1 MSNDRRQ
8 SGLWHRNPES
18 GFYEQVPIP
27 QAQIQPCPYQYYQP
41 PAQNAYDTSRRSY
54 SDRAANEPLAPTS
67 TDIDRSTSK
76 RNQDAKLAAARD
88 VAQKITDPVRDML
101 NTHPETTSEQLAQTQ
116 HVNSTKLPGSSQQP
130 PLRLDPDYAPD
141 NVRAQAWS
149 PDPMSPR
156 TRTVQPQQKAR
167 QTSNAS
173 NRSETLRR
181 GSVPERSPLQN
192 LESWSQ
198 EEKRARVELAEHKAR
213 QRSIASGRGEGELL
227 RQGTLRNEK
236 ARVVSDGA
244 QRRPSQRD
252 GKDERPRQVSE
263 PLSPAQRFHDAS
275 QALRE
280 DSAQDQYSPRQ
291 TQPRPVSDQLEQSE
305 RAVGAAK
312 DGRVD
317 GVSRNGSSA
326 SAARGPTDLSRNES
340 AKYRHRARD
349 AGFAGAA
356 AAASGGPMSPYDGAA
371 ERGKAAYERRKASMQ
386 SSAADSPVSPI
397 SRDSD
402 RNGLGVGRN
411 DSKKVQKRSP
421 LSDEYGTRNQLQ
433 SDRMGGVAGSRRDRD
448 TANVYQQPDPVPR
461 QQVQN
466 APSNPVKYAVP
477 PQTAAGQQA
486 REKVSFTDD
495 VAPAQTANKDKHHH
509 FSDMFHRHGQENR
522 RYQPTSKPLEDWR
535 KAKAARLTLEDLDM
549 EQAAAAASRNNNQ
562 QDGAWWE
569 KPRRASSTGSRQ
581 APPNLPQFDGP
592 YEEKAMAFQP
602 PLFLKCGP
610 LLRYTGIRKETVQP
624 TQDRRTSAMQERQ
637 VWRGS
642 VMIVTEDDSSDLSA
656 SPVLRL
662 FAQPM
667 DLHEVAPPRTYQE
680 GQELPPEVEDP
691 VAGQVKLSRTGR
703 ALYVRPVH
711 DIDGD
716 VDLSR
721 QENNNGLFSATRTPV
736 LGPQSSIG
744 PDGRHSQ
751 HITFQDKSRIKKR
764 DGERMGRYRDVKA
777 VRLHTEQGFTFWR
790 FNLEI
795 ELASRQHRVAYRIN
809 KGPAIGFWVPARGE
823 TMNIMFHSCN
833 GFSLSVDPKTFSGPD
848 PLWRDVLNRHQY
860 HPFHVMIGGG
870 DQVYNDAAMRDT
882 ELFREW
888 LQTKNPDH
896 KHGADFSPEMQEEL
910 EQFYLDRYAMW
921 FSQGL
926 FSMANSQIPMVNI
939 WDDHDIIDGY
949 GSYPHH
955 FMSTNVF
962 TGLGAVAFKY
972 YMLFQHQSL
981 AAETERDEPSW
992 LLGKSPGPYINELSR
1007 NIFMSLGE
1015 KVKFLG
1021 LDCRTERMRDE
1032 IFSQSTYD
1040 TIFDRCRREIIE
1052 GETKHLIV
1060 LLGVPI
1066 AYPRL
1071 NFLENILTSRMMDPI
1086 KAIGRTGMLGG
1097 FVNKF
1102 DGGVEILDDLDDHWT
1117 AKHHKAERNWF
1128 IQELQELAAEKSVR
1142 ITILGGDVHLG
1153 AIGQFY
1159 TSKKLGVSKDK
1170 DHRYMPNVIS
1180 SAIVNT
1186 PPPTMMADVLN
1197 RRNKVHHLD
1206 AETDEDMIPMFSHDV
1221 DGTRRNNSH
1230 LLPRRNFC
1238 VIREYVPGSTPPGTP
1253 VQEKLQ
1259 PSTPA
1264 SATFGADRDDEN
1276 AARDKRFP
1284 PGSMKR
1290 TMSLTRGPV
1299 NLVRRLSGSSKSR
1312 NPPVS
1317 LAPEHVRPYNAQ
1329 EQGPPPM
1336 KRANSLNEQGSNSYF
1351 PTGEMGERPV
1361 NTFHRRPTN
1370 LSIKEARKAAAK
1382 VNAEN
1387 GLDGREPG
1395 HIDLE
1400 GGLDI
1405 SLCMEVNQHDPV
1417 GKTVPYRL
1425 LVPALWYE
1433 GTGDVNTARFKSHR
1447 ASLMDRLLRNRKR
1460 EAPAEDR
1467 SWTESEGSRSRS
1479 PSFEGRPSV
1488 DRFDSTT
1495 ERNTAA
1501 NAMGLTSTGRGAV
1514 SQQSGPYGSRVNGTP
1529 TGMKNA
1535 TPRQIPSNGY
1545 NGNGPSHTSSAYSKG
1560 YNLSSPPIGIHQQQ
1574 QQHQYPGGG
1583 QAQHQYHSQTQQP
1596 QPRTATQPPSANNNP
1611 YPQSGYRRVS
1621 APAPSNTKAP
1631 PPARQGYDGA
1641 DYDSEGSLTPSEDFT
1656 DYDEDEAEP
1665 RGNKPPAPVRR
1676 GSKAERFFGIGD
1688 GGGRHSMDGGRRS
1701 MDQGRPVFG
1710 GGLLKRSNTAG
1721 GERSKWK
1728 IWK

>member
-18 GFYEQVPIP
+18 GFFEQVPIP
-27 QAQIQPCPYQYYQP
+27 QALIQPGPYQYYQP
-41 PAQNAYDTSRRSY
+41 PSLNAYDTTRRSY
-54 SDRAANEPLAPTS
+54 PDRASLDTNEPLVPTS
-67 TDIDRSTSK
+67 NSVNRSASK
-76 RNQDAKLAAARD
+76 KNHDAKLAAGRD
-88 VAQKITDPVRDML
+88 MAQKIAEPVRDML
-101 NTHPETTSEQLAQTQ
+101 NANPETTSEQLAKTQ

-130 PLRLDPDYAPD
+130 PLRVDPDYVPD

-173 NRSETLRR
+173 NRSETLRK
-181 GSVPERSPLQN
+181 GSVPDRSPLQN
-192 LESWSQ
+192 LESWSK
-198 EEKRARVELAEHKAR
+198 EEKRARVEAAEHKAR
-213 QRSIASGRGEGELL
+213 QRSIAGSSRGEGELL
-227 RQGTLRNEK
+227 RQGTLRGEK
-236 ARVVSDGA
+236 ARVVSEGA

-252 GKDERPRQVSE
+252 GKEERSRQVSE

-275 QALRE
+275 QALKE
-280 DSAQDQYSPRQ
+280 DNTQDQYSPRQ
-291 TQPRPVSDQLEQSE
+291 TQPLPVVDLPKQSA
-305 RAVGAAK
+305 RAPEVARE
-312 DGRVD
+312 GRAD
-317 GVSRNGSSA
+317 AISRNGSSA
-326 SAARGPTDLSRNES
+326 SAARGSTDLSRNES
-340 AKYRHRARD
+340 GKYRHRARD

-356 AAASGGPMSPYDGAA
+356 AAASSGAPMTPYDGAA

-397 SRDSD
+397 SRESD
-402 RNGLGVGRN
+402 RNGLGVGRS
-411 DSKKVQKRSP
+411 DSKKLQKRSP

-433 SDRMGGVAGSRRDRD
+433 TDRMGGVSGSRRDRD
-448 TANVYQQPDPVPR
+448 AANAYQQPDPVPR

-466 APSNPVKYAVP
+466 APSNPVKYEVP

-486 REKVSFTDD
+486 REKVSFHDD
-495 VAPAQTANKDKHHH
+495 VGPVQTATKDKHHH
-509 FSDMFHRHGQENR
+509 FSEMFHRHGQESR
-522 RYQPTSKPLEDWR
+522 RYQPSSKPLEDWR
-535 KAKAARLTLEDLDM
+535 KAKAARLTLEDLDTD
-549 EQAAAAASRNNNQ
+549 QVTAAASKSDD

-569 KPRRASSTGSRQ
+569 KSQRRSSTSSRQ
-581 APPNLPQFDGP
+581 APPNLAQFDGP

-602 PLFLKCGP
+602 PLYLKCGP
-610 LLRYTGIRKETVQP
+610 LLRYTGIRKESIQP
-624 TQDRRTSAMQERQ
+624 SQDRRSSAMQERQ

-642 VMIVTEDDSSDLSA
+642 VMIVTEDDSSDLSS
-656 SPVLRL
+656 SPVLRM

-667 DLHEVAPPRTYQE
+667 DLHQVAPPRAYQA

-764 DGERMGRYRDVKA
+764 DGERLGRYRDVKA

-795 ELASRQHRVAYRIN
+795 ELASKQHRVSYRIN
-809 KGPAIGFWVPARGE
+809 NGPAIGFWVPARGE

-833 GFSLSVDPKTFSGPD
+833 GFSLSVDSKNFSGPD
-848 PLWRDVLNRHQY
+848 PLWRDVLNRHQS

-981 AAETERDEPSW
+981 VAENERDEPSW

-1007 NIFMSLGE
+1007 NIFMSLGD

-1032 IFSQSTYD
+1032 ILSQSTYD
-1040 TIFDRCRREIIE
+1040 TIFDRCRAEIIQ

-1159 TSKKLGVSKDK
+1159 TSKKLGVAKDK

-1221 DGTRRNNSH
+1221 DGSRRNNNH

-1238 VIREYVPGSTPPGTP
+1238 VIREYAPGSTPPGTP
-1253 VQEKLQ
+1253 IHEKLQ

-1264 SATFGADRDDEN
+1264 SATFGADRNGDDEY
-1276 AARDKRFP
+1276 APRDKRFP

-1336 KRANSLNEQGSNSYF
+1336 KRANSLNEGGSNSYF
-1351 PTGEMGERPV
+1351 PPGETAERPI

-1382 VNAEN
+1382 VDAQNNA
-1387 GLDGREPG
+1387 DGREPG

-1417 GKTVPYRL
+1417 GTTVPYRL

-1447 ASLMDRLLRNRKR
+1447 ASLMDRLRWNRKR
-1460 EAPAEDR
+1460 ETPAEDR
-1467 SWTESEGSRSRS
+1467 SWTGSEGSRSRS

-1501 NAMGLTSTGRGAV
+1501 NAMGLTSTGRGAPRP
-1514 SQQSGPYGSRVNGTP
+1514 QSGGLNGNP
-1529 TGMKNA
+1529 MGMKNA
-1535 TPRQIPSNGY
+1535 TPRAMPSPSY
-1545 NGNGPSHTSSAYSKG
+1545 DGNGTSHTSHAYSKG

-1574 QQHQYPGGG
+1574 QQHQYPGG
-1583 QAQHQYHSQTQQP
+1583 QAQHQSQSPQQTRSGPTQ
-1596 QPRTATQPPSANNNP
+1596 TPSANNNP

-1631 PPARQGYDGA
+1631 PRHDGA

-1656 DYDEDEAEP
+1656 DYDENEAEP

-1688 GGGRHSMDGGRRS
+1688 GGGDAGRRS
-1701 MDQGRPVFG
+1701 MDQGRPGFG
-1710 GGLLKRSNTAG
+1710 LGRSNTT
-1721 GERSKWK
+1721 GEKGRGWK